1 MRPDLAQAAMQFIAR
16 VDLKVQEIPAL
27 QQVMQ
32 ALEAEAKQPTEV
44 ENDDGSTTIH
54 AGSDAG

>member
-16 VDLKVQEIPAL
+16 VDLKVQEIPAI

-54 AGSDAG
+54 AGADAS